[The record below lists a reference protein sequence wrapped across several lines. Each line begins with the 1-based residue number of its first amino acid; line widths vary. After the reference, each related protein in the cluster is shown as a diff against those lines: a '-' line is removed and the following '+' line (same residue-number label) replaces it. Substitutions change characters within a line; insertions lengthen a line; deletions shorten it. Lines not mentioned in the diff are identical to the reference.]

1 MEESD
6 SLGTLKCRVGIK
18 TNMEHA
24 VAMQITGAVL
34 VLVAAM
40 KNRDPIGFNK
50 QIFGDVEGVEGGPAA
65 SMRMLIGG
73 GFGGIGAINLYC
85 SFTVEDPAA
94 TEAILVG
101 TAIGLALVFATILG
115 AKIRGFMD
123 HIPSPPMVIFPGL
136 ILLCIYSA
144 LG

>member
-40 KNRDPIGFNK
+40 KNRDPIGE
-50 QIFGDVEGVEGGPAA
+50 Q
-65 SMRMLIGG
+65 MLQDTC
-73 GFGGIGAINLYC
+73 L
-85 SFTVEDPAA
+85 SPKVTED
-94 TEAILVG
+94 IV
-101 TAIGLALVFATILG
+101 
-115 AKIRGFMD
+115 
-123 HIPSPPMVIFPGL
+123 
-136 ILLCIYSA
+136 
-144 LG
+144 

>member
-136 ILLCIYSA
+136 ILLCVYSA